1 MISIRH
7 VQADDAVAAG
17 LWAEQQAELRDLY
30 IDPADQT
37 DDDTFARDID
47 ATTVYASFVGS
58 DESGVAAV
66 SAVLQ
71 WASEELPPGSIEAK
85 RLYVRPEYRRR
96 GYSRVMMGAV
106 EVEARRSGSTSVVLG
121 TGTEQGAAIAL
132 YEGIGYREIE
142 PFDEYAE
149 YATTVCFAKDL
160 PTRVLVINGSIG
172 AGKTT
177 TAAAVF
183 DALTHRGSRAA
194 FIDADSLCQS
204 SPAPPDDPY
213 NQRLLFANLAA
224 VAPVYRARGI
234 GLIVIAR
241 VVEDPDDRTRYAKA
255 FMSQSG
261 QADVSIVR
269 VDAPQDVRETR
280 LAARNS
286 MGDWRGWELERTVEL
301 STSLDWLE
309 LDDAVVWT
317 DTRTREEVASDVLEA
332 AGWA

>member
-1 MISIRH
+1 MISIRR

-30 IDPADQT
+30 VDPADQT
-37 DDDTFARDID
+37 EEDTFSREID
-47 ATTVYASFVGS
+47 VRTVFASFVGS
-58 DESGVAAV
+58 DESGSAAV

-71 WASEELPPGSIEAK
+71 WASEELPLGSIEAK

-96 GYSRVMMGAV
+96 GYSRVMMGVV
-106 EVEARRSGSTSVVLG
+106 EVEARRSGATSVVLG
-121 TGTEQGAAIAL
+121 TGTEQAPAMAL
-132 YEGIGYREIE
+132 YEGIGYQEIE
-142 PFDEYAE
+142 PYGEYAE

-160 PTRVLVINGSIG
+160 TTRVLVVDGSVG

-177 TAAAVF
+177 TAATVF
-183 DALTHRGSRAA
+183 DALTYRGSRAA
-194 FIDADSLCQS
+194 FIDADALCQS
-204 SPAPPDDPY
+204 GPAPEDDPY

-224 VAPVYRARGI
+224 IAPVYRARGI

-241 VVEDPDDRTRYAKA
+241 VVEDPDDRERYARA
-255 FMSQSG
+255 FVSESG

-269 VDAPQDVRETR
+269 VDAPQQVREAR

-286 MGDWRGWELERTVEL
+286 SGQWRNWELERTVEL
-301 STSLDWLE
+301 HASVDSLD
-309 LDDAVVWT
+309 LDDAVVST